1 MTIADAFND
10 ITVANGG
17 TPDTSG
23 TIAGAI
29 DKLADTLA
37 GEDLPERATIEE
49 SVAVLGQYIA
59 GGGEPRTYTL
69 YTSGTG
75 VGINGGEVQSY
86 SQENPGTVSTGDV
99 LTINNPTGFVWY
111 CNSYEDAQVGNFVRQ
126 DSSTSSYTVK
136 SVNASVVYI
145 FGQVS

>member
-17 TPDTSG
+17 EPDTSG

-29 DKLADTLA
+29 DKLVDTLA

-59 GGGEPRTYTL
+59 GSGEPRTYTL
-69 YTSGTG
+69 YTSGTS
-75 VGINGGEVQSY
+75 VGINGAEPDDYKGDA
-86 SQENPGTVSTGDV
+86 TVKTGDV
-99 LTINNPTGFVWY
+99 LTITNPTGQVRY
-111 CNSYEDAQVGNFVRQ
+111 CIDYAQSQTSECVRKDAA
-126 DSSTSSYTVK
+126 TATYTVK
-136 SVNASVVYI
+136 SVAGASVLSI
-145 FGQVS
+145 FGEVS